1 MRESKRRKTAAII
14 VNPFSGK
21 GLALATA
28 LEALFIL
35 KQAGVNVEIVK
46 TLGPGHAREFAGNFA
61 SSVDVL
67 VSVGGDG
74 TLNEVAN
81 GVIEAGSVTPIAV
94 VPTGTANVVAREL
107 ALPKDLKAQV
117 MLAVEGRVRRLDM
130 GCAGGH
136 HFAMCAGA
144 GLDAA
149 IVEAVARRRSEQ
161 GIGMW
166 HYVAPAIREAWD
178 YRYPP
183 LRVTVDGAP
192 VDESATFVVVGN
204 ISRYGGLFRLF
215 EDASPEDGLLHVCCF
230 HGRRLPDLMRYAWAA
245 FRGSLSKLGDV
256 DYYRGKRITLASD
269 ENVPVQIDG
278 DPGSKLPMTLTVRPK
293 AVSFCAPA

>member
-1 MRESKRRKTAAII
+1 MRESQRRKTAAII

-28 LEALFIL
+28 LEALSIL
-35 KQAGVNVEIVK
+35 KQAGVNVELVK
-46 TLGPGHAREFAGNFA
+46 TRGPGHARELAGDRA

-81 GVIEAGSVTPIAV
+81 GVIEAGSVTPITV

-107 ALPKDLKAQV
+107 ALPKDIETQV
-117 MLAVEGRVRRLDM
+117 MLAAKGRVRRLDM

-161 GIGMW
+161 GISMW
-166 HYVAPAIREAWD
+166 HYVTPAIREAWN
-178 YRYPP
+178 YQYPP
-183 LRVTVDGAP
+183 LRVTVDGAS

-204 ISRYGGLFRLF
+204 IGRYGGLFRLF
-215 EDASPEDGLLHVCCF
+215 EDASPEDGLLDVCCF

-256 DYYRGKRITLASD
+256 DYYRGKRIALASD

-278 DPGSKLPMTLTVRPK
+278 DPGSKLPLTLTVLPK
-293 AVSFCAPA
+293 AVSFCVPA